1 MTLKIEE
8 DYDILKSILILVIPH
23 KVFCKQLY
31 SVKQGWLF
39 PGFGPM
45 HALHGKQV
53 FSHQVTSL
61 GRSLVEKF

>member
-45 HALHGKQV
+45 RAAWKTGFFPSSDVTRALI
-53 FSHQVTSL
+53 S
-61 GRSLVEKF
+61 